1 MIELNQ
7 LEQLIYIAE
16 NKTISK
22 AAKELLISQPAL
34 SRSMQKLE
42 SDLGVELFDHY
53 KNKIVLNKNGELAV
67 KHAQKIIKSIQT
79 MINDVQDYDQSFHRI
94 SIATCSPAPMWDIE
108 PLIKELYPQI
118 NIQTAVIN
126 KKDLLTKLKEKEYH
140 LVITPE
146 YIDDSQY
153 FCIPYVE
160 EDLLLSL
167 PLNHPLAS
175 KKEIKFHDLDG
186 QTMLLYSNIG
196 FWHDLHMQKTPK
208 TKYLLQEERLT
219 FNEIVKASTL
229 PSYTSNL
236 SIKREG
242 KMSDRVILPINE
254 EEAHVTYY
262 VVMLKKNKKK
272 YKDLIDKIEH
282 YYDMFVPIVEEEENY
297 ISYDKAI
304 PLVYAALEPLGEEYE
319 DIAYKAF
326 NERWIDVY
334 SSEDKVGGGYCLSV
348 YNNHPYILLNYDNS
362 LDSVSTLVH
371 ELGHGVYG
379 YLSQKNQEYYN
390 AQPSI
395 FTHEVA
401 STTNEALLYEFL
413 IKNAGNDKQ
422 KAYYI
427 TQYMDF
433 IKDTL
438 YTQTMYAEFER
449 DVHAMLEN
457 NENVNTLVLND
468 LWSHLLKKYYGN
480 DFEVDPLAMIGW
492 ARIPHFYNSFYVYK
506 YATGCSS
513 AISFAQDILNDGP
526 EDYLNFL
533 KKGGSDKP
541 LNLLK
546 SGGVDLTNDKSIQV
560 SIDKF
565 NKLLVE
571 LEKLTNN

>member
-1 MIELNQ
+1 MIEFNQ
-7 LEQLIYIAE
+7 LEQLICIAK

-22 AAKELLISQPAL
+22 AAQELLISQPAL
-34 SRSMQKLE
+34 SRSMQRLE

-53 KNKIVLNKNGELAV
+53 KNKIELNKNGELVV

-79 MINDVQDYDQSFHRI
+79 MVDDVQEFDRSFHTI

-108 PLIKELYPQI
+108 PLIKELYPKI

-175 KKEIKFHDLDG
+175 KKEIKFHDLDD

-262 VVMLKKNKKK
+262 VVMLKENKKK
-272 YKDLIDKIEH
+272 YKDLIDKIDH
-282 YYDMFVPIVEEEENY
+282 YYDY
-297 ISYDKAI
+297 
-304 PLVYAALEPLGEEYE
+304 
-319 DIAYKAF
+319 
-326 NERWIDVY
+326 
-334 SSEDKVGGGYCLSV
+334 
-348 YNNHPYILLNYDNS
+348 
-362 LDSVSTLVH
+362 
-371 ELGHGVYG
+371 
-379 YLSQKNQEYYN
+379 
-390 AQPSI
+390 
-395 FTHEVA
+395 
-401 STTNEALLYEFL
+401 
-413 IKNAGNDKQ
+413 
-422 KAYYI
+422 
-427 TQYMDF
+427 
-433 IKDTL
+433 
-438 YTQTMYAEFER
+438 
-449 DVHAMLEN
+449 
-457 NENVNTLVLND
+457 
-468 LWSHLLKKYYGN
+468 
-480 DFEVDPLAMIGW
+480 
-492 ARIPHFYNSFYVYK
+492 
-506 YATGCSS
+506 
-513 AISFAQDILNDGP
+513 
-526 EDYLNFL
+526 
-533 KKGGSDKP
+533 
-541 LNLLK
+541 
-546 SGGVDLTNDKSIQV
+546 
-560 SIDKF
+560 
-565 NKLLVE
+565 
-571 LEKLTNN
+571 

>member
-1 MIELNQ
+1 MIEFNQ
-7 LEQLIYIAE
+7 LEQLICIAK

-22 AAKELLISQPAL
+22 AAQELLISQPAL
-34 SRSMQKLE
+34 SRSMQRLE

-53 KNKIVLNKNGELAV
+53 KNKIELNKNGELVV

-79 MINDVQDYDQSFHRI
+79 MVDDVQEFDRSFHTI

-242 KMSDRVILPINE
+242 KMSDRIILPIDE
-254 EEAHVTYY
+254 KDAHVQYY
-262 VVMLKKNKKK
+262 VVMLKENKKK
-272 YKDLIDKIEH
+272 YKELIDKINN
-282 YYDMFVPIVEEEENY
+282 YYDY
-297 ISYDKAI
+297 
-304 PLVYAALEPLGEEYE
+304 
-319 DIAYKAF
+319 
-326 NERWIDVY
+326 
-334 SSEDKVGGGYCLSV
+334 
-348 YNNHPYILLNYDNS
+348 
-362 LDSVSTLVH
+362 
-371 ELGHGVYG
+371 
-379 YLSQKNQEYYN
+379 
-390 AQPSI
+390 
-395 FTHEVA
+395 
-401 STTNEALLYEFL
+401 
-413 IKNAGNDKQ
+413 
-422 KAYYI
+422 
-427 TQYMDF
+427 
-433 IKDTL
+433 
-438 YTQTMYAEFER
+438 
-449 DVHAMLEN
+449 
-457 NENVNTLVLND
+457 
-468 LWSHLLKKYYGN
+468 
-480 DFEVDPLAMIGW
+480 
-492 ARIPHFYNSFYVYK
+492 
-506 YATGCSS
+506 
-513 AISFAQDILNDGP
+513 
-526 EDYLNFL
+526 
-533 KKGGSDKP
+533 
-541 LNLLK
+541 
-546 SGGVDLTNDKSIQV
+546 
-560 SIDKF
+560 
-565 NKLLVE
+565 
-571 LEKLTNN
+571 

>member
-1 MIELNQ
+1 MIEFNQ
-7 LEQLIYIAE
+7 LEQLICIAK

-22 AAKELLISQPAL
+22 AAQELLISQPAL
-34 SRSMQKLE
+34 SRSMQRLE

-53 KNKIVLNKNGELAV
+53 KNKIELNKNGELVV

-79 MINDVQDYDQSFHRI
+79 MVEDVQEYDRSFHTI

-108 PLIKELYPQI
+108 PLIQEIYPQM
-118 NIQTAVIN
+118 NIQTKVLEQ
-126 KKDLLTKLKEKEYH
+126 KELLTKLKEKEYH

-272 YKDLIDKIEH
+272 YKDLIDKIDH
-282 YYDMFVPIVEEEENY
+282 YYDY
-297 ISYDKAI
+297 
-304 PLVYAALEPLGEEYE
+304 
-319 DIAYKAF
+319 
-326 NERWIDVY
+326 
-334 SSEDKVGGGYCLSV
+334 
-348 YNNHPYILLNYDNS
+348 
-362 LDSVSTLVH
+362 
-371 ELGHGVYG
+371 
-379 YLSQKNQEYYN
+379 
-390 AQPSI
+390 
-395 FTHEVA
+395 
-401 STTNEALLYEFL
+401 
-413 IKNAGNDKQ
+413 
-422 KAYYI
+422 
-427 TQYMDF
+427 
-433 IKDTL
+433 
-438 YTQTMYAEFER
+438 
-449 DVHAMLEN
+449 
-457 NENVNTLVLND
+457 
-468 LWSHLLKKYYGN
+468 
-480 DFEVDPLAMIGW
+480 
-492 ARIPHFYNSFYVYK
+492 
-506 YATGCSS
+506 
-513 AISFAQDILNDGP
+513 
-526 EDYLNFL
+526 
-533 KKGGSDKP
+533 
-541 LNLLK
+541 
-546 SGGVDLTNDKSIQV
+546 
-560 SIDKF
+560 
-565 NKLLVE
+565 
-571 LEKLTNN
+571 

>member
-1 MIELNQ
+1 MIEFNQ
-7 LEQLIYIAE
+7 LEQLICIAK

-22 AAKELLISQPAL
+22 AAQELLISQPAL
-34 SRSMQKLE
+34 SRSMQRLE

-53 KNKIVLNKNGELAV
+53 KNKIGLNKNGELVV

-79 MINDVQDYDQSFHRI
+79 MVDDVQEFDRSFHTI

-175 KKEIKFHDLDG
+175 KKEIKFHDLDD

-219 FNEIVKASTL
+219 FNEIVKSSTL

-272 YKDLIDKIEH
+272 YKDLIDKIDH
-282 YYDMFVPIVEEEENY
+282 YYDY
-297 ISYDKAI
+297 
-304 PLVYAALEPLGEEYE
+304 
-319 DIAYKAF
+319 
-326 NERWIDVY
+326 
-334 SSEDKVGGGYCLSV
+334 
-348 YNNHPYILLNYDNS
+348 
-362 LDSVSTLVH
+362 
-371 ELGHGVYG
+371 
-379 YLSQKNQEYYN
+379 
-390 AQPSI
+390 
-395 FTHEVA
+395 
-401 STTNEALLYEFL
+401 
-413 IKNAGNDKQ
+413 
-422 KAYYI
+422 
-427 TQYMDF
+427 
-433 IKDTL
+433 
-438 YTQTMYAEFER
+438 
-449 DVHAMLEN
+449 
-457 NENVNTLVLND
+457 
-468 LWSHLLKKYYGN
+468 
-480 DFEVDPLAMIGW
+480 
-492 ARIPHFYNSFYVYK
+492 
-506 YATGCSS
+506 
-513 AISFAQDILNDGP
+513 
-526 EDYLNFL
+526 
-533 KKGGSDKP
+533 
-541 LNLLK
+541 
-546 SGGVDLTNDKSIQV
+546 
-560 SIDKF
+560 
-565 NKLLVE
+565 
-571 LEKLTNN
+571 

>member
-1 MIELNQ
+1 MIEFNQ
-7 LEQLIYIAE
+7 LEQLICIAK

-22 AAKELLISQPAL
+22 AAQELLISQPAL
-34 SRSMQKLE
+34 SRSMQRLE

-53 KNKIVLNKNGELAV
+53 KNKIELNKNGELVV

-79 MINDVQDYDQSFHRI
+79 MVDDVQEFDRSFHTI

-167 PLNHPLAS
+167 PLNYPLAS
-175 KKEIKFHDLDG
+175 KKEIKFHDLDD

-272 YKDLIDKIEH
+272 YKDLIDKIDH
-282 YYDMFVPIVEEEENY
+282 YYDY
-297 ISYDKAI
+297 
-304 PLVYAALEPLGEEYE
+304 
-319 DIAYKAF
+319 
-326 NERWIDVY
+326 
-334 SSEDKVGGGYCLSV
+334 
-348 YNNHPYILLNYDNS
+348 
-362 LDSVSTLVH
+362 
-371 ELGHGVYG
+371 
-379 YLSQKNQEYYN
+379 
-390 AQPSI
+390 
-395 FTHEVA
+395 
-401 STTNEALLYEFL
+401 
-413 IKNAGNDKQ
+413 
-422 KAYYI
+422 
-427 TQYMDF
+427 
-433 IKDTL
+433 
-438 YTQTMYAEFER
+438 
-449 DVHAMLEN
+449 
-457 NENVNTLVLND
+457 
-468 LWSHLLKKYYGN
+468 
-480 DFEVDPLAMIGW
+480 
-492 ARIPHFYNSFYVYK
+492 
-506 YATGCSS
+506 
-513 AISFAQDILNDGP
+513 
-526 EDYLNFL
+526 
-533 KKGGSDKP
+533 
-541 LNLLK
+541 
-546 SGGVDLTNDKSIQV
+546 
-560 SIDKF
+560 
-565 NKLLVE
+565 
-571 LEKLTNN
+571 

>member
-34 SRSMQKLE
+34 SRSMQRLE

-94 SIATCSPAPMWDIE
+94 PIATCSPAPMWDIE

-118 NIQTAVIN
+118 TIQTAVIN

-167 PLNHPLAS
+167 PLNHP
-175 KKEIKFHDLDG
+175 HDLDG

-272 YKDLIDKIEH
+272 YKDLIDKIDH
-282 YYDMFVPIVEEEENY
+282 YYDY
-297 ISYDKAI
+297 
-304 PLVYAALEPLGEEYE
+304 
-319 DIAYKAF
+319 
-326 NERWIDVY
+326 
-334 SSEDKVGGGYCLSV
+334 
-348 YNNHPYILLNYDNS
+348 
-362 LDSVSTLVH
+362 
-371 ELGHGVYG
+371 
-379 YLSQKNQEYYN
+379 
-390 AQPSI
+390 
-395 FTHEVA
+395 
-401 STTNEALLYEFL
+401 
-413 IKNAGNDKQ
+413 
-422 KAYYI
+422 
-427 TQYMDF
+427 
-433 IKDTL
+433 
-438 YTQTMYAEFER
+438 
-449 DVHAMLEN
+449 
-457 NENVNTLVLND
+457 
-468 LWSHLLKKYYGN
+468 
-480 DFEVDPLAMIGW
+480 
-492 ARIPHFYNSFYVYK
+492 
-506 YATGCSS
+506 
-513 AISFAQDILNDGP
+513 
-526 EDYLNFL
+526 
-533 KKGGSDKP
+533 
-541 LNLLK
+541 
-546 SGGVDLTNDKSIQV
+546 
-560 SIDKF
+560 
-565 NKLLVE
+565 
-571 LEKLTNN
+571 

>member
-1 MIELNQ
+1 MIEFNQ
-7 LEQLIYIAE
+7 LEQLICIAK

-22 AAKELLISQPAL
+22 AAQELLISQPAL
-34 SRSMQKLE
+34 SRSMQRLE

-53 KNKIVLNKNGELAV
+53 KNKIELNKNGELVV

-79 MINDVQDYDQSFHRI
+79 MVDDVQEFDRSFHTI

-175 KKEIKFHDLDG
+175 KKEIKFHDLDD

-272 YKDLIDKIEH
+272 YKDLIDKIDH
-282 YYDMFVPIVEEEENY
+282 YYDY
-297 ISYDKAI
+297 
-304 PLVYAALEPLGEEYE
+304 
-319 DIAYKAF
+319 
-326 NERWIDVY
+326 
-334 SSEDKVGGGYCLSV
+334 
-348 YNNHPYILLNYDNS
+348 
-362 LDSVSTLVH
+362 
-371 ELGHGVYG
+371 
-379 YLSQKNQEYYN
+379 
-390 AQPSI
+390 
-395 FTHEVA
+395 
-401 STTNEALLYEFL
+401 
-413 IKNAGNDKQ
+413 
-422 KAYYI
+422 
-427 TQYMDF
+427 
-433 IKDTL
+433 
-438 YTQTMYAEFER
+438 
-449 DVHAMLEN
+449 
-457 NENVNTLVLND
+457 
-468 LWSHLLKKYYGN
+468 
-480 DFEVDPLAMIGW
+480 
-492 ARIPHFYNSFYVYK
+492 
-506 YATGCSS
+506 
-513 AISFAQDILNDGP
+513 
-526 EDYLNFL
+526 
-533 KKGGSDKP
+533 
-541 LNLLK
+541 
-546 SGGVDLTNDKSIQV
+546 
-560 SIDKF
+560 
-565 NKLLVE
+565 
-571 LEKLTNN
+571 

>member
-1 MIELNQ
+1 MIEFNQ
-7 LEQLIYIAE
+7 LEQLICIAK

-22 AAKELLISQPAL
+22 AAQELLISQPAL
-34 SRSMQKLE
+34 SRSMQRLE

-53 KNKIVLNKNGELAV
+53 KNKIELNKNGELVV

-79 MINDVQDYDQSFHRI
+79 MVDDVQEFDRSFHTI

-108 PLIKELYPQI
+108 PLIKELYPKI

-186 QTMLLYSNIG
+186 QTMILYSNIG

-272 YKDLIDKIEH
+272 YKDLIDKIDH
-282 YYDMFVPIVEEEENY
+282 YYDY
-297 ISYDKAI
+297 
-304 PLVYAALEPLGEEYE
+304 
-319 DIAYKAF
+319 
-326 NERWIDVY
+326 
-334 SSEDKVGGGYCLSV
+334 
-348 YNNHPYILLNYDNS
+348 
-362 LDSVSTLVH
+362 
-371 ELGHGVYG
+371 
-379 YLSQKNQEYYN
+379 
-390 AQPSI
+390 
-395 FTHEVA
+395 
-401 STTNEALLYEFL
+401 
-413 IKNAGNDKQ
+413 
-422 KAYYI
+422 
-427 TQYMDF
+427 
-433 IKDTL
+433 
-438 YTQTMYAEFER
+438 
-449 DVHAMLEN
+449 
-457 NENVNTLVLND
+457 
-468 LWSHLLKKYYGN
+468 
-480 DFEVDPLAMIGW
+480 
-492 ARIPHFYNSFYVYK
+492 
-506 YATGCSS
+506 
-513 AISFAQDILNDGP
+513 
-526 EDYLNFL
+526 
-533 KKGGSDKP
+533 
-541 LNLLK
+541 
-546 SGGVDLTNDKSIQV
+546 
-560 SIDKF
+560 
-565 NKLLVE
+565 
-571 LEKLTNN
+571 

>member
-7 LEQLIYIAE
+7 LEQLICIAE

-34 SRSMQKLE
+34 SRSMQRLE

-108 PLIKELYPQI
+108 PLIK
-118 NIQTAVIN
+118 

-146 YIDDSQY
+146 YIDDSQCV
-153 FCIPYVE
+153 CIPYVE

-167 PLNHPLAS
+167 PLNHPLTH

-196 FWHDLHMQKTPK
+196 FWHDLHMEKTPK

-242 KMSDRVILPINE
+242 KMSDRVIIPINE

-282 YYDMFVPIVEEEENY
+282 YYDY
-297 ISYDKAI
+297 
-304 PLVYAALEPLGEEYE
+304 
-319 DIAYKAF
+319 
-326 NERWIDVY
+326 
-334 SSEDKVGGGYCLSV
+334 
-348 YNNHPYILLNYDNS
+348 
-362 LDSVSTLVH
+362 
-371 ELGHGVYG
+371 
-379 YLSQKNQEYYN
+379 
-390 AQPSI
+390 
-395 FTHEVA
+395 
-401 STTNEALLYEFL
+401 
-413 IKNAGNDKQ
+413 
-422 KAYYI
+422 
-427 TQYMDF
+427 
-433 IKDTL
+433 
-438 YTQTMYAEFER
+438 
-449 DVHAMLEN
+449 
-457 NENVNTLVLND
+457 
-468 LWSHLLKKYYGN
+468 
-480 DFEVDPLAMIGW
+480 
-492 ARIPHFYNSFYVYK
+492 
-506 YATGCSS
+506 
-513 AISFAQDILNDGP
+513 
-526 EDYLNFL
+526 
-533 KKGGSDKP
+533 
-541 LNLLK
+541 
-546 SGGVDLTNDKSIQV
+546 
-560 SIDKF
+560 
-565 NKLLVE
+565 
-571 LEKLTNN
+571 